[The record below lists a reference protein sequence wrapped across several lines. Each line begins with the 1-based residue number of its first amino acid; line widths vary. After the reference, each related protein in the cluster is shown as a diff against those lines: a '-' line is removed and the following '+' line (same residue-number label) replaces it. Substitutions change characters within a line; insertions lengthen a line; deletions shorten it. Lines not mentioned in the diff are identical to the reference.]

1 MAIDISKMKQKL
13 NALHTKGGGSTTKF
27 WKTPNG
33 ESVIRIVPT
42 QDGDPFKEFHF
53 HYNVGGEN
61 GFLCPKK
68 NFGDECKVC
77 EFVSALY
84 KGTEEDK
91 ANARKLVSK
100 QRFVS
105 PILVRGEE
113 DKGVQLFSYSKSVYE
128 TLLQLV
134 INPDYG
140 DISDSEEGIDLVL
153 TYGKAPG
160 AMFPTTTVTPR
171 RRSSPIVADKRQ
183 RDELLSVHVD
193 FANLFERKTPDQVA
207 QALDRFL
214 SGDDGEAVEGSDG
227 VPEKEVKYAG
237 SASKSAVDEAFDDL
251 LK

>member
-1 MAIDISKMKQKL
+1 
-13 NALHTKGGGSTTKF
+13 
-27 WKTPNG
+27 
-33 ESVIRIVPT
+33 VIRVVPT
-42 QDGDPFKEFHF
+42 PDGDPFKEFHF

-77 EFVSALY
+77 EFVSTLY
-84 KGTEEDK
+84 KGSEEDK

-113 DKGVQLFSYSKSVYE
+113 DKGVQLFSYSKKVYE

-140 DISDSEEGIDLVL
+140 DISDAEEGIDLVL

-171 RRSSPIVADKRQ
+171 RRSSPIVADKKQ
-183 RDELLSVHVD
+183 RDELLSVSVD
-193 FANLFERKTPDQVA
+193 FANLFERKTPEQVS

-214 SGDDGEAVEGSDG
+214 SGDDGSSADDEG
-227 VPEKEVKYAG
+227 EVKYAG
-237 SASKSAVDEAFDDL
+237 TSSKSAVDDAFDDL

>member
-1 MAIDISKMKQKL
+1 MAIDIKKMREKL
-13 NALHTKGGGSTTKF
+13 NALHTKGGGGATKF
-27 WKTPNG
+27 WKVPDG

-42 QDGDPFKEFHF
+42 PDGDPFKEFHF

-84 KGTEEDK
+84 KGSEEDK
-91 ANARKLVSK
+91 VNARKLVSK

-113 DKGVQLFSYSKSVYE
+113 DKGVQLFSYSKKVYE
-128 TLLQLV
+128 ALLQLV
-134 INPDYG
+134 LNPDYG
-140 DISDSEEGIDLVL
+140 DISDSKEGIDLVI
-153 TYGKAPG
+153 TYGKTQG

-171 RRSSPIVADKRQ
+171 RRSSPLVEDKKQ
-183 RDELLSVHVD
+183 MAELLETNVD
-193 FANLFERKTPDQVA
+193 FANLFERKSPEQVS

-214 SGDDGEAVEGSDG
+214 SGDDAGEDDTS
-227 VPEKEVKYAG
+227 EVKYAG
-237 SASKSAVDEAFDDL
+237 TASKSAVDEAFDDL